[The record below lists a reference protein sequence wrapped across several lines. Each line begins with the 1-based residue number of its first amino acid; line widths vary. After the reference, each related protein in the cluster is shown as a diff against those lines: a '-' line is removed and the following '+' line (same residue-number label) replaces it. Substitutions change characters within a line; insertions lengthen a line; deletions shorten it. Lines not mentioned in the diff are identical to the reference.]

1 MYITLESWFWIFK
14 LNPFLMITIL
24 IKRLSEFLS
33 IRRFKGNEPAIEKLA
48 NFCRS
53 RSLLK
58 SNTQLGISFESFLTD
73 SNADIG
79 EVFQQQIATDLG
91 SLTEILPILYELYT
105 QLIVEAHENDS
116 DNATQTDSSNR
127 LYASLKRHPE

>member
-1 MYITLESWFWIFK
+1 
-14 LNPFLMITIL
+14 MITIL
-24 IKRLSEFLS
+24 IKRLSKFLS
-33 IRRFKGNEPAIEKLA
+33 IRRPSGDESKRDKSGIIIPVKGNEPAIEKLA